1 MTTLHNLAYSYRQL
15 GDYQKAIELFEKAYA
30 LRVKVLGESDSETL
44 KTLDRLASAYDSIG
58 EHGKAEELR
67 AKKKRIEDSE

>member
-1 MTTLHNLAYSYRQL
+1 MTTLSNLACSYRQL

-30 LRVKVLGESDSETL
+30 LRAKVLGESDPRTL
-44 KTLDRLASAYDSIG
+44 KTLDRLASAYDAIG

-67 AKKKRIEDSE
+67 AKKKRIEGNE